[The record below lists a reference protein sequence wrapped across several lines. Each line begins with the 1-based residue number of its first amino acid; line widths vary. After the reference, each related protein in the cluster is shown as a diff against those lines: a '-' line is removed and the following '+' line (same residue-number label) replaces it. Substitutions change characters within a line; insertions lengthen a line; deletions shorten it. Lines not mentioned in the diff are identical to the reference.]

1 MARRGRTVLF
11 GGYRD
16 AAESSGAPSD
26 GAPVTEW
33 FQKMIDPFQ
42 HRNKRSVGVLVLDHV
57 PKRRQDRPRGA
68 IGSQYKLARVDGAAF
83 GLSGRPWTKT
93 QDGVMALRLE
103 KDRPGDV
110 PGHIGAKVAT
120 ITGCTVDG
128 RLTITI
134 DPPTDNEDDALDIP
148 MLLLAAIGGAGAEGV
163 RGARALNEMVKG
175 KGIHK
180 QEALILLIQDGL
192 VEQIREGKANVHR
205 LTDAGRIALEQG
217 GE

>member
-1 MARRGRTVLF
+1 
-11 GGYRD
+11 
-16 AAESSGAPSD
+16 
-26 GAPVTEW
+26 
-33 FQKMIDPFQ
+33 
-42 HRNKRSVGVLVLDHV
+42 
-57 PKRRQDRPRGA
+57 
-68 IGSQYKLARVDGAAF
+68 
-83 GLSGRPWTKT
+83 
-93 QDGVMALRLE
+93 MALRLE

-134 DPPTDNEDDALDIP
+134 DPPADNEDDALDIP